1 MATRILAMMA
11 VLLLAASPATAEMLR
26 LEQTRPDHLR
36 GFNRP
41 LIQPERVVPRTRFI
55 RSQVVYRLPT
65 DVREVAAFDPKLSH
79 LCRMG
84 AFTQDVPGF
93 YWART
98 PQRAY
103 GVAFSGGAN
112 LDDPQNKRQPGK
124 VYFFDDQD
132 SRCSVYVGDQ
142 AALMKS
148 YVGPLPGD

>member
-1 MATRILAMMA
+1 MTTRILALMG
-11 VLLLAASPATAEMLR
+11 VLMLAAIPAAAEMLR

-41 LIQPERVVPRTRFI
+41 LIQPERVVPRTRII

-65 DVREVAAFDPKLSH
+65 DLREVATLDPALSH

-84 AFTQDVPGF
+84 AFTQETPGF

-98 PQRAY
+98 PQRTY

-112 LDDPQNKRQPGK
+112 LDDPQKKRQAGK

-132 SRCSVYVGDQ
+132 SRCSVYIGDQ
-142 AALMKS
+142 AKLMKS